1 MRIKTGDLR
10 LTIGNLEHMND
21 LTPEERDA
29 PIYSTFSELT
39 KRLLSRHGHGFLSSV
54 HIAAVAL
61 GIWAVVA
68 APQDWAYIAGIWGI
82 TQFVLGS
89 LSTTLY
95 SHRLITHNATRQ
107 VSLPVHLFF
116 CVFGQILSV
125 QGSVRRWSANHVLHH
140 GVDRHGK
147 KELDPYSATWFPDSL
162 RNFLW
167 SHTLTHLFNHPESEE
182 YQRAHN
188 AKRHAGSC
196 GKTSTMAYSQHF
208 GCSCFPWDWDMP

>member
-1 MRIKTGDLR
+1 
-10 LTIGNLEHMND
+10 MND

-29 PIYSTFSELT
+29 PIYSTFSELNE
-39 KRLLSRHGHGFLSSV
+39 KGFSLDTGTWV
-54 HIAAVAL
+54 FVLGIHIAAVAL
-61 GIWAVVA
+61 GIWAVAA
-68 APQDWAYIAGIWGI
+68 APQDWAYIAGIWCI

-167 SHTLTHLFNHPESEE
+167 TQTWQKKIRLWRSHQNACPQRNSLPSWRWRADPEVRCT
-182 YQRAHN
+182 RALQGTRP
-188 AKRHAGSC
+188 AKRQRPSASL
-196 GKTSTMAYSQHF
+196 ASQVV
-208 GCSCFPWDWDMP
+208 P

>member
-1 MRIKTGDLR
+1 
-10 LTIGNLEHMND
+10 MNE

-29 PIYSTFSELT
+29 PIYSTFSELYE
-39 KRLLSRHGHGFLSSV
+39 KGFSLDTV
-54 HIAAVAL
+54 TWVFVLGIHIAAVAL

-188 AKRHAGSC
+188 AKRHAVIMWQDKYYGLL
-196 GKTSTMAYSQHF
+196 TTF
-208 GCSCFPWDWDMP
+208 WLFLFPMGLGYALGLSLIHI